1 MANVGGPGAKALA
14 LGATVA
20 ILLVGCMAPAP
31 ATTTV
36 AVAPAKPLPPPVD
49 PVQQY
54 ADDRLSV
61 MTVDQKIESM
71 IMAHLGGTDA
81 LQLREFAAGNSL
93 GGLILMGDNIPDP
106 PDLLGGLTTAVSAES
121 GLPLLLAIDQ
131 EGGIVRRI
139 WTDDAASAEEL
150 RWLTPDA
157 ARAAFASRG
166 ALLKSLGVSI
176 NFGIV
181 ADVTGDPSSFIYD
194 RSMGATPADAAAR
207 VAEAVKGENGLVM
220 STLKHFPGHGVAPGD
235 SHSSIPTTAMG
246 LDEWRAGH
254 EEPFAAGIAAGA
266 EVVMF
271 GHLQF
276 DSVDPEPATLSLAW
290 HELLRDELGF
300 TGIIITDDMVMLQ
313 NSGRADLADPYQNA
327 VRAVAAGNTMLLYV
341 GPVDVPGVVAAV
353 RHAVESGAISEAAI
367 DDAARRIL
375 VVRRTLSGE
384 TGRFVHCFEACQEQI
399 A

>member
-1 MANVGGPGAKALA
+1 MANTGVSRYRGVALA
-14 LGATVA
+14 LVVACVLGGCATPTPTPTGAPVLQVT
-20 ILLVGCMAPAP
+20 PE
-31 ATTTV
+31 
-36 AVAPAKPLPPPVD
+36 PPPVD

-61 MTVDQKIESM
+61 MTIDQKIESM
-71 IMAHLGGTDA
+71 IMAHLAGTDA
-81 LQLREFAAGNSL
+81 VQLRDFAAGNGL
-93 GGLILMGDNIPDP
+93 GGLILMGDNVPEP
-106 PDLLGGLTTAVSAES
+106 SALLAGMTPIVSAEP

-139 WTDDAASAEEL
+139 PTDYAASAEDL
-150 RWLTPDA
+150 RWLDPLA
-157 ARAAFASRG
+157 AREAFASRG
-166 ALLKSLGVSI
+166 SLLAALGVSV

-181 ADVTGDPSSFIYD
+181 ADVTGDPDSFMFD
-194 RSMGATPADAAAR
+194 RSMGSTPSDAAAR
-207 VAEAVKGENGLVM
+207 VAEAVVGESGTVL

-235 SHSSIPTTAMG
+235 SHSSIPTTPMG

-266 EVVMF
+266 EFVMF

-276 DSVDPEPATLSLAW
+276 DAIDPQPATLSPTW
-290 HELLRDELGF
+290 HALLRTELGF
-300 TGIIITDDMVMLQ
+300 DGIIITDDMLMLQ

-341 GPVDVPGVVAAV
+341 GAVDVPGVVASVRAAV
-353 RHAVESGAISEAAI
+353 DSGAITAETI

-384 TGRFVHCFEACQEQI
+384 TGRFVHCFEECQGLIQ
-399 A
+399 